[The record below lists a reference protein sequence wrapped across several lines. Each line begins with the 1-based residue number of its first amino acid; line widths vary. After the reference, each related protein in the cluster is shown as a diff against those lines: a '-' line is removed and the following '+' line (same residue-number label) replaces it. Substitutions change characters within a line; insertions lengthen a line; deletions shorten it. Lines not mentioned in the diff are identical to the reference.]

1 MLDWDKLRIFF
12 SVAQAQSLTR
22 GGETL
27 GLSQSAVSRQISAL
41 EDSLHV
47 TLFHRHARGLILT
60 EQGEILYQTVSDVF
74 NRLSAT
80 ETALMESKDRPKGP
94 LKVTAPVALGT
105 LWLTPLLSEFME
117 LYPDISISLIV
128 DDRELDLSM
137 READVALRLSPAK
150 QPDLIQ
156 RTLLTIHNSLFASHE
171 YLRKHGVPSSPEEL
185 DKHRLIA
192 FGEGTRLPFA
202 EINWLLKVGLK
213 KGMERRATFRI
224 NSVFGI
230 LQAAEAGIG
239 IASLPDYVAR
249 GHNRLMK
256 ILGDQQGPSTDAYLT
271 YPVELR
277 NSKRVK
283 VFRDFLQRK
292 IAEYDF

>member
-22 GGETL
+22 GGESL

-41 EDSLHV
+41 EDSLQV

-60 EQGEILYQTVSDVF
+60 EQGEILYQTVADVF

-94 LKVTAPVALGT
+94 LKVTAPVALST
-105 LWLTPLLSEFME
+105 LWLTPVLNEFME
-117 LYPDISISLIV
+117 MYPDITITLIV
-128 DDRELDLSM
+128 DDRELDLAM
-137 READVALRLSPAK
+137 READIALRLSPAK

-156 RTLLTIHNSLFASHE
+156 RTLMTIHNSLFASHE
-171 YLRKHGVPSSPEEL
+171 YLRKYGVPANAEEL

-202 EINWLLKVGLK
+202 EINWVLRAGLK
-213 KGMERRATFRI
+213 KGGERRASFRI

-230 LQAAEAGIG
+230 LQAAEAGMG

-249 GHNRLMK
+249 GHTRLTK
-256 ILGDQQGPSTDAYLT
+256 ILGDLQGPSAEAYLT

-292 IAEYDF
+292 VAENDF

>member
-12 SVAQAQSLTR
+12 AVAQAQSLTR
-22 GGETL
+22 GGESL

-47 TLFHRHARGLILT
+47 TLFHRHARGLLLT
-60 EQGEILYQTVSDVF
+60 EQGEILYQTVADVF

-105 LWLTPLLSEFME
+105 LWLTPLLSEFMDM
-117 LYPDISISLIV
+117 YPDIQVTLIV

-156 RTLLTIHNSLFASHE
+156 RTLMTIHNSLFASHD
-171 YLRKHGVPSSPEEL
+171 YLRKYGIPSTVEEL
-185 DKHRLIA
+185 DRHRLIA

-202 EINWLLKVGLK
+202 EINWLLRAGIK
-213 KGMERRATFRI
+213 KGVERRATFRI

-230 LQAAEAGIG
+230 LQALEAGMG

-249 GHNRLMK
+249 GRTKITK
-256 ILGDQQGPSTDAYLT
+256 ILGDQQGPSAEAYLT
-271 YPVELR
+271 YPVEMR

-292 IAEYDF
+292 VAEYEF